1 MPRPA
6 QGFVPGRI
14 VNSIAALR
22 PSRYISYGL
31 EGISTRCNKE
41 LLSQWMHWDA
51 IKRAFIRAYQD
62 VLRHHTLQISAA
74 LSYYF
79 VLSALPGLIFLS
91 AIVGFI
97 PIPSLFGHI
106 LPMLERILPPETMQ
120 ALQPVI
126 ADVLSSHRWTWL
138 SFGML
143 GAIWTASS
151 AFDALIE
158 ALDIAYD
165 ATDERPM
172 WKTRLLAVALAAIT
186 AGLLLSALA
195 VILVGPRFGSWVAAQ
210 FALSNIFV
218 AIWPILRWTV
228 AICFT
233 VLAVE
238 VLYFLAPN
246 VKQRFLATLPGAL
259 LSVGVWNGLSHLL
272 GVYFRH
278 FANYNRTY
286 GTLGGVIAL
295 MVWLYW
301 TSFALLLGAELN
313 AELAKTSKKGPVQ
326 SRSAV
331 RHLADETEAL
341 KDAA

>member
-1 MPRPA
+1 M
-6 QGFVPGRI
+6 
-14 VNSIAALR
+14 
-22 PSRYISYGL
+22 
-31 EGISTRCNKE
+31 
-41 LLSQWMHWDA
+41 
-51 IKRAFIRAYQD
+51 KRAFVRAYQD
-62 VLRHHTLQISAA
+62 VIRHHTLQVSAA

-91 AIVGFI
+91 AVVGFI

-106 LPMLERILPPETMQ
+106 LPMVERLLPAETI
-120 ALQPVI
+120 AAIQPVI
-126 ADVLSSHRWTWL
+126 TDVLSSHRWTWL

-165 ATDERPM
+165 AGDDRPF

-186 AGLLLSALA
+186 VGLLLGALL
-195 VILVGPRFGSWVAAQ
+195 VILVGPRFGGWLASQ
-210 FALSNIFV
+210 FAISGVFV
-218 AIWPILRWTV
+218 AVWPILRWTV

-233 VLAVE
+233 VVAVE
-238 VLYFLAPN
+238 VLYYLAPN
-246 VKQRFLATLPGAL
+246 VKQRFAATLPGAI
-259 LSVGVWNGLSHLL
+259 LSVVVWNGLSHLL

-313 AELAKTSKKGPVQ
+313 AELAKSSKKGPVQ
-326 SRSAV
+326 SKVATTESSAGIDV
-331 RHLADETEAL
+331 FDH
-341 KDAA
+341 AA

>member
-1 MPRPA
+1 M
-6 QGFVPGRI
+6 
-14 VNSIAALR
+14 
-22 PSRYISYGL
+22 
-31 EGISTRCNKE
+31 
-41 LLSQWMHWDA
+41 
-51 IKRAFIRAYQD
+51 KRAFVRAYQD

-106 LPMLERILPPETMQ
+106 LPMLERVLPPETMQ

-126 ADVLSSHRWTWL
+126 TDVLSSHHWTWV

-143 GAIWTASS
+143 GAIWTASA
-151 AFDALIE
+151 AFDAVIE

-165 ATDERPM
+165 ATDDRPF
-172 WKTRLLAVALAAIT
+172 WKTRLLAIALAAIT
-186 AGLLLSALA
+186 TGLLLSALA
-195 VILVGPRFGSWVAAQ
+195 VILVGPRFGGWLAAK
-210 FALSNIFV
+210 FALSSLFT
-218 AIWPILRWTV
+218 ALWPILRLII

-233 VLAVE
+233 ILAVE
-238 VLYFLAPN
+238 ILYFLAPN
-246 VKQRFLATLPGAL
+246 VKQRFLATLPGAI
-259 LSVGVWNGLSHLL
+259 LSVVVWNGLSHLL

-286 GTLGGVIAL
+286 GTLGGLIAL

-301 TSFALLLGAELN
+301 TSFALLVGAELN

-326 SRSAV
+326 SKHTVSPEQAKSTSR
-331 RHLADETEAL
+331 DAL
-341 KDAA
+341 VDAA